1 MSTMREVAAAA
12 GVSAK
17 TVSRVMHNDRYVSAD
32 VRQRVERAIV
42 ELEYVPN
49 VLARSFRAGNDTAI
63 GIAGPDVL
71 DPFFA
76 AVIRSVEQIA
86 RARGVVVFVTSLSDD
101 GARERGGLEVLLGRQ
116 IAGLIATPISRDQS
130 YLKPWQARMA
140 LVFIDRAPG
149 RITAD
154 SVIED
159 DLGGA
164 EMATAHLIRH
174 GHRRIGFIGD
184 NLNIATTARRL
195 KGYRAALAEAGIPP
209 EPDLIAVGR
218 TGGIDVS
225 RATLDL
231 LEAENPPTALFSSN
245 ARCSVDIVPAL
256 QSIRRTDVA
265 LISFGDFPLASAL
278 QPPLTVIDQDPDEI
292 GRLAATRLF
301 ERIDHPQR
309 RLKRQMVLPVS
320 LVRRGSCCAREEQPP
335 PDRPEVNCTIT

>member
-1 MSTMREVAAAA
+1 MREVAAAA

-49 VLARSFRAGNDTAI
+49 VLARSFRAGNDAAI
-63 GIAGPDVL
+63 GIAVPDVS

-86 RARGVVVFVTSLSDD
+86 RMRGVVVFVTSLSDD
-101 GARERGGLEVLLGRQ
+101 GARERDGLEVLLGRQ

-130 YLKPWQARMA
+130 YLKPWQTRMA
-140 LVFIDRAPG
+140 LVFIDRAPK

-184 NLNIATTARRL
+184 NLSIATTARRL
-195 KGYRAALAEAGIPP
+195 KGYRAALEQAGIAP
-209 EPDLIAVGR
+209 EPDLVAVGR
-218 TGGIDVS
+218 TGGIDVG

-320 LVRRGSCCAREEQPP
+320 LVRRASCCANGDQPSP
-335 PDRPEVNCTIT
+335 NRPEIRCSVTE